1 MSRSHSVTPSPGKTA
16 GPGSLA
22 TAAVRQLAPYV
33 IGKPISELA
42 RELGVDDIIKLAS
55 NENPLGPSPR
65 AVAAMQRALAD
76 VWLYP
81 DGSGHELKQ
90 ALARHHDVQ
99 PSQVTLGNGSNDL
112 LVMLAEGFLTPET
125 SAVYSQHAFAI
136 YSIVVQA
143 TGAKAKV
150 TPAYRAGHPMQT
162 GHDLD
167 AMLAAIDDSTRM
179 VFIANP
185 NNPTGTWN
193 TPTQVQ
199 RFLQAVP
206 ANVIVVLDEAY
217 FEYSRRVDCPD
228 GAAWLQSFP
237 NLVVLRTFS
246 KAHALAGVRVGYG
259 LSQPD
264 VADMLNRVRQ
274 PFNVT
279 IPGLAGAEAAIGDA
293 EQVQRAASL
302 VEEGLQQLQGALPG
316 LGVKLFPSAGNFVL
330 ADVGSNGTAVY
341 EQLLRQG
348 VIVRPVAGYGLP
360 RCVRITI
367 GTAAQN
373 ERLIKSLAMAMQ
385 GRQVS

>member
-1 MSRSHSVTPSPGKTA
+1 VEQAKRA
-16 GPGSLA
+16 GPGGLA
-22 TAAVRQLAPYV
+22 AASVRQLAPYV

-42 RELGVDDIIKLAS
+42 RELGVDDIVKLAS

-65 AVAAMQRALAD
+65 AIAAMQQALAD
-76 VWLYP
+76 SWLYP
-81 DGSGHELKQ
+81 DGNGHELKQ
-90 ALARHHDVQ
+90 ALALHHGVQ

-112 LVMLAEGFLTPET
+112 LVMLAEAFLTADT

-136 YSIVVQA
+136 YGIVVQA
-143 TGAKAKV
+143 TGARAKV
-150 TPAYRAGHPMQT
+150 TPAYPAGHAMQM
-162 GHDLD
+162 GHDLA
-167 AMLAAIDDSTRM
+167 AMLAAIDASTRV

-193 TPTQVQ
+193 TTAQLQ
-199 RFLQAVP
+199 QFLNAVP
-206 ANVIVVLDEAY
+206 PTVIVVLDEAY

-228 GAAWLQSFP
+228 GTAWLGDHP

-259 LSQPD
+259 LSHPE

-274 PFNVT
+274 PFNVN
-279 IPGLAGAEAAIGDA
+279 IPALVGAEAALGDA
-293 EQVQRAASL
+293 QQVQRAVQL
-302 VEEGLQQLQGALPG
+302 VEEGLRQLLAGLPP
-316 LGVKLFPSAGNFVL
+316 LGIKLFPSAGNFVL
-330 ADVGSNGTAVY
+330 ADVGDNGTAIY
-341 EQLLRQG
+341 EHLLRQG

-373 ERLIKSLAMAMQ
+373 DRLIKSLATVMQ
-385 GRQVS
+385 GKQDS

>member
-1 MSRSHSVTPSPGKTA
+1 VTSAVAKAP
-16 GPGSLA
+16 GPGGLA
-22 TAAVRQLAPYV
+22 AAAVRQLAPYV
-33 IGKPISELA
+33 IGKPIGELA
-42 RELGVDDIIKLAS
+42 RELGVDDIVKLAS

-65 AVAAMQRALAD
+65 AMAAMQRAMSD

-81 DGSGHELKQ
+81 DGNGHDLKQ
-90 ALARHHDVQ
+90 ALSRHHGVEL
-99 PSQVTLGNGSNDL
+99 SQVTLGNGSNDL
-112 LVMLAEGFLTPET
+112 LVMLAEAFLTPGT

-136 YSIVVQA
+136 YGIVVQA
-143 TGAKAKV
+143 TGAMARV
-150 TPAYRAGHPMQT
+150 TPAYAAGHAMQM
-162 GHDLD
+162 GHDLA
-167 AMLAAIDDSTRM
+167 AMLAAIDDTTRV

-193 TPTQVQ
+193 TTDQL
-199 RFLQAVP
+199 RDFLRAVP
-206 ANVIVVLDEAY
+206 STVVVALDEAY

-228 GAAWLQSFP
+228 GTRWLEAHP

-259 LSQPD
+259 LSHPG

-279 IPGLAGAEAAIGDA
+279 IPGLAGAEAAIGDI
-293 EQVQRAASL
+293 EQMRRAATL
-302 VEEGLQQLQGALPG
+302 VEEGAAQLREALPR
-316 LGVKLFPSAGNFVL
+316 LGVRIHPSAGNFVL
-330 ADVGSNGTAVY
+330 ADVGDNGTVVY

-367 GTAAQN
+367 GTALQN
-373 ERLIKSLAMAMQ
+373 ERLIRALGTVIKDK
-385 GRQVS
+385 

>member
-1 MSRSHSVTPSPGKTA
+1 MTVAQGKSA
-16 GPGSLA
+16 GPGGLA
-22 TAAVRQLAPYV
+22 AAAVRKLAPYV

-55 NENPLGPSPR
+55 NENPLGPGPR
-65 AVAAMQRALAD
+65 AVAAMQRAIAD

-81 DGSGHELKQ
+81 DGNGHELKE
-90 ALARHHDVQ
+90 ALARHHGVK

-112 LVMLAEGFLTPET
+112 LVMLAEAFLTADA

-136 YSIVVQA
+136 YGIVVQA
-143 TGAKAKV
+143 TGARALV
-150 TPAYRAGHPMQT
+150 TPAFGAGQPMQM

-167 AMLAAIDDSTRM
+167 AMLAAIDDDTRV

-193 TPTQVQ
+193 TTAQLQ

-206 ANVIVVLDEAY
+206 SDVIVALDEAY

-228 GAAWLQSFP
+228 GTQWLDDHP

-259 LSQPD
+259 LSHPE

-279 IPGLAGAEAAIGDA
+279 IPGLAGAEAAIGDTG
-293 EQVQRAASL
+293 QVQRAVQL
-302 VEEGLQQLQGALPG
+302 VEQGTRQLLDTLPA
-316 LGVKLFPSAGNFVL
+316 LGVKVFPSAGNFVL
-330 ADVGSNGTAVY
+330 ADVGGDGTAVY
-341 EQLLRQG
+341 EQLLRHG

-367 GTAAQN
+367 GTAEQN
-373 ERLIKSLAMAMQ
+373 DRLIRSLAAVMQ